1 MRTWNA
7 EHGDAMADI
16 DKQPCL
22 AAIWFVVHHFWFLD
36 VQVGGLPVRALCQ
49 LLLAALASAV
59 LLPGLIRSAA
69 PKNLISALMLLQV
82 GLASCSADGP
92 SRASL
97 PWAVQRDCKWSS
109 LGPALLECSLG
120 HLPLL

>member
-7 EHGDAMADI
+7 EHGDAVADI
-16 DKQPCL
+16 NMRPCL

-49 LLLAALASAV
+49 LLLAALAPAV

-82 GLASCSADGP
+82 GLASCSADGAGEP
-92 SRASL
+92 VCHGLCSVTVSGVA
-97 PWAVQRDCKWSS
+97 WSC
-109 LGPALLECSLG
+109 LT
-120 HLPLL
+120 